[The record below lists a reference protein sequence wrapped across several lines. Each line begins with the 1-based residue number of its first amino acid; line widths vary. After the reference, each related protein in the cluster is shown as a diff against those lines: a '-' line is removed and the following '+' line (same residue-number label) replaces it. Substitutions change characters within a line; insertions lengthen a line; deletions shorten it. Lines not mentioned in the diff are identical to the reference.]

1 MLDENLREPP
11 DLVKRVVERGGGDPD
26 NVRFPEIAFHS
37 GGDKLVMQ
45 LLWMLVR
52 QNG

>member
-11 DLVKRVVERGGGDPD
+11 DLVKRVVEWGGGHADD
-26 NVRFPEIAFHS
+26 VGFAEIALHS
-37 GGDKLVMQ
+37 SGDEFLVQ
-45 LLWMLVR
+45 LLRMLVR